1 MNEKS
6 FYDNV
11 VGELAP
17 LRDSYHP
24 IPLGDIRTI
33 SDEEWAQHWRQ
44 HGSGWRN
51 PSLEN
56 DYYLERA
63 YGGSDMG
70 VIMGVSHFK
79 SRLDLFADKTNQK
92 LFRRFGN
99 TDALELGHIYETPTA
114 KKYHSILRKNGKYS
128 VTVYV
133 EGRIY
138 KPNGEIVRKAN
149 GDEMDNASS
158 MQMYRDGR
166 KDKNGKFLYP
176 WALANCDGIIVD
188 VIEGKPVTGILE
200 IKTTSPRNISVIEDW
215 KNGHIPE
222 AYYYQIVY
230 YMAILNVQFCDICC
244 SWGQT
249 FEDTAIVRIYRNYEQ
264 EEKLF
269 AAVSE
274 FDDYVA
280 QGIEPDPGFD
290 QPELLLNYYYEKF
303 GPATEQSPMVELP
316 ESFRSIIT
324 EAMSIDDEIKKAQEA
339 VKIAEFKKAEIYA
352 KLYPA
357 FGNAMYGRFKWSD
370 EESIAVTLKTPTKRA
385 KFDTERFEKEHPIE
399 YAQCMVFSP
408 SELAAMEKKLK
419 QQYMLPAEPNTE
431 DRDKLPSFVLK
442 MKKNSIKR

>member
-1 MNEKS
+1 MNERS
-6 FYDNV
+6 FYNGV
-11 VGELAP
+11 VGELTP
-17 LRDSYHP
+17 LKENYYP
-24 IPLGDIRTI
+24 IPLGDIRTV
-33 SDEEWAQHWRQ
+33 SDDEWAQHWRQ

-51 PSLEN
+51 PSPDN

-79 SRLDLFADKTNQK
+79 SRLDLYADKTSQK
-92 LFRRFGN
+92 LFHRFGN
-99 TDALELGHIYETPTA
+99 TDVLELGHIYETPTA
-114 KKYHSILRKNGKYS
+114 KKYQAILRKNGKYT
-128 VTVYV
+128 VTMYV

-138 KPNGEIVRKAN
+138 KPSGDIVRKVN
-149 GDEMDNASS
+149 GDEVDNASS

-166 KDKNGKFLYP
+166 KDKDGKFIYP
-176 WALANCDGIIVD
+176 WALANCDGVIVD
-188 VIEGKPVTGILE
+188 MIDGKPVTGILE

-264 EEKLF
+264 EEMLF
-269 AAVSE
+269 TAVSE
-274 FDDYVA
+274 FDDYVM

-316 ESFRSIIT
+316 ESFRSVIT
-324 EAMSIDDEIKKAQEA
+324 KAMSIDDELKKAQES
-339 VKIAEFKKAEIYA
+339 VKKVELKKAEIYS

-357 FGNAMYGRFKWSD
+357 FGNAMYGRFKWS
-370 EESIAVTLKTPTKRA
+370 ESESVAITLKTPMKRA
-385 KFDTERFEKEHPIE
+385 KFDEERFKQDHPTE
-399 YAQCMVFSP
+399 YAQCMVFSAT
-408 SELAAMEKKLK
+408 ELASLDKKLK
-419 QQYMLPAEPNTE
+419 AEYMLPAEPNME
-431 DRDKLPSFVLK
+431 DSDKQPSFILK
-442 MKKNSIKR
+442 KKKTI